1 LDWTQVE
8 IGAALTWKYPSTI
21 LAGDGAA
28 SDFYS
33 LAITRNY
40 QQADTGTKMIHI
52 GNNAVSNI
60 VSYGVALDASRQTF
74 RSLVSFTG
82 HGGKNAS
89 KCDTRIIG
97 NDATANT
104 IPTIIHA
111 NADNTQSH
119 EAATGAIDAQQLQFL
134 MQAGIDMDTA
144 TALIIGATAAPVISR
159 LPMEFLVESKQL
171 IQMALERK

>member
-1 LDWTQVE
+1 M
-8 IGAALTWKYPSTI
+8 
-21 LAGDGAA
+21 AGDGAH

-33 LAITRNY
+33 LAITRGA

-52 GNNAVSNI
+52 GDNTVSNI
-60 VSYGVALDASRQTF
+60 VSYGIALDTSRQTF

-89 KCDTRIIG
+89 KCDTRLVG
-97 NDATANT
+97 DTATANT
-104 IPTIIHA
+104 LPTIILA

-119 EAATGAIDAQQLQFL
+119 EATTGAIDKNQLLFL
-134 MQAGIDMDTA
+134 MQSGIDPDTA
-144 TALIIGATAAPVISR
+144 TAMIIGATASPIISR

-171 IQMALERK
+171 IQMALSRK